1 MRTPGFTQVGPTRAR
16 RDDDCDG
23 SALAHTN
30 GDLALHSVDL
40 CGGTIAQIGPTGAGN
55 ACGIVQGP
63 GGLLWGT
70 GTYSGQRVQLDPSMG
85 ISEDVAGVEHEL
97 GNCDMA

>member
-1 MRTPGFTQVGPTRAR
+1 
-16 RDDDCDG
+16 
-23 SALAHTN
+23 LAHTN